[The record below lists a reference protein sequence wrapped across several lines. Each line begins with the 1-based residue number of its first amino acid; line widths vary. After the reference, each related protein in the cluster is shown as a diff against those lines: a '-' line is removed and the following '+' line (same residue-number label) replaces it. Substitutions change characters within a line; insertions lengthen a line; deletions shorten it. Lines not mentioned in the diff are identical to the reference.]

1 MYIIYM
7 LINIYYIYIIYGN
20 SYVHKCM
27 YAWWVTMHI
36 YWEASGKLMLA
47 LVPFCSFFV
56 HVFID

>member
-1 MYIIYM
+1 M